1 MAMNY
6 NKLWK
11 LLIDRNMMKKDL
23 IQLAGIS
30 TNAMAKMGKGG
41 DVSTQV
47 LRKICIALDCK
58 IEDIV
63 EIIPDESVFLD
74 ISHGMFRKEG
84 VEVCGAKIVTWKQT
98 KKPATF
104 AVKIQSKTFLLRFIG
119 AAIVELRLSKL
130 LNKQTKGFVRCANPK
145 QNI

>member
-11 LLIDRNMMKKDL
+11 LMIDRNLMKKDL
-23 IQLAGIS
+23 IQMAGIS

-47 LRKICIALDCK
+47 LRKICVALNCK

-63 EIIPDESVFLD
+63 EITENQSVFQD
-74 ISHGMFRKEG
+74 RN
-84 VEVCGAKIVTWKQT
+84 
-98 KKPATF
+98 F
-104 AVKIQSKTFLLRFIG
+104 AII
-119 AAIVELRLSKL
+119 LSKQRAEL
-130 LNKQTKGFVRCANPK
+130 
-145 QNI
+145 I